1 LPIPVAEG
9 ATVAA
14 GILRDAEGRVLLA
27 QRTRGEHA
35 GRWEF
40 PGGKAEPGESVEQA
54 LRRELREELGIDAG
68 ATRPLIDLPQ
78 QGPRGPWRLVTRE
91 VLDYAGQP
99 HGQEG
104 QVLVWAR
111 LDQLGDYPMPP
122 ADLPLAAALRDPPLY
137 LITPELS
144 WDCGAELEAGLAAVC
159 ASREA
164 RRLQWRLP
172 RWPRAAALELLGNW
186 LPRLRAARV
195 DVLLNGNP
203 DEACALGCGLHLRAS
218 LLAGCDV
225 ESLANLQRVSASC
238 HDASELARAAAL
250 GVGVALL
257 GPVAATATHPGAAAL
272 GWPGFSALRAGSAL
286 PIYALGGLG
295 AADLAEARRH
305 GAQGVAAIR
314 GLWPH
319 PV

>member
-1 LPIPVAEG
+1 
-9 ATVAA
+9 
-14 GILRDAEGRVLLA
+14 
-27 QRTRGEHA
+27 
-35 GRWEF
+35 
-40 PGGKAEPGESVEQA
+40 
-54 LRRELREELGIDAG
+54 
-68 ATRPLIDLPQ
+68 
-78 QGPRGPWRLVTRE
+78 
-91 VLDYAGQP
+91 
-99 HGQEG
+99 
-104 QVLVWAR
+104 
-111 LDQLGDYPMPP
+111 M
-122 ADLPLAAALRDPPLY
+122 PLAAVLRDPPLY
-137 LITPELS
+137 LITPDLS
-144 WDCGAELEAGLAAVC
+144 CDRALELEAGLAAVC

-172 RWPRAAALELLGNW
+172 RWPRAAALELLGTW